1 MNKPKTRQ
9 KKRTTKGKPS
19 QKPLYPSDL
28 TPNYLDTP
36 AKPIEVK
43 KPINRDNYLNALARI
58 PEVQKD
64 LEALSKK
71 PTKEKEREIWDKY
84 IEIEFLLAILR
95 NSKDFSKY
103 NKHFHRSDAIHV
115 LSNWEKDKLNSMSIF
130 GPSEYRDGRHVIL
143 AVDIT
148 KKKGDIIKEF
158 KKVLDRIEKDYAIPK
173 DTTRDKD
180 TEKDIWG
187 VYDLREKN
195 VKWSVIASRILGKY
209 SRHNERQVIR
219 YYDKA
224 EKIINT
230 VRQQVEETIITNAK
244 RQKAENESK
253 EQLNRMIEES
263 KKERAIS
270 IGERL
275 LQGIPKKTKRK

>member
-1 MNKPKTRQ
+1 MPK
-9 KKRTTKGKPS
+9 KKMLQTTGEPS
-19 QKPLYPSDL
+19 KSTSYPFDFT

-36 AKPIEVK
+36 TKTIEVK
-43 KPINRDNYLNALARI
+43 KPINMFNYLNALVRI
-58 PEVQKD
+58 PEVQED
-64 LEALSKK
+64 LEAISKK
-71 PTKEKEREIWDKY
+71 PTKEKTLEICNKY
-84 IEIEFLLAILR
+84 FGLEFPLAILQ
-95 NSKDFSKY
+95 NPKDFNKY
-103 NKHFHRSDAIHV
+103 NKRFHRSNSIHV
-115 LSNWEKDKLNSMSIF
+115 LSNWEKDNLNSMSKF
-130 GPSEYRDGRHVIL
+130 YLSEYRDGRHVIL

-148 KKKGDIIKEF
+148 KKKGII
-158 KKVLDRIEKDYAIPK
+158 IEKFKEVIDRVKKDYGIQK
-173 DTTRDKD
+173 DTTRNKD

-195 VKWSVIASRILGKY
+195 VKWSVIASCILGKY
-209 SRHNERQVIR
+209 SRHNGRQVIR

-230 VRQQVEETIITNAK
+230 VRQQVEETIIANAK

-253 EQLNRMIEES
+253 ELLNRMIEES